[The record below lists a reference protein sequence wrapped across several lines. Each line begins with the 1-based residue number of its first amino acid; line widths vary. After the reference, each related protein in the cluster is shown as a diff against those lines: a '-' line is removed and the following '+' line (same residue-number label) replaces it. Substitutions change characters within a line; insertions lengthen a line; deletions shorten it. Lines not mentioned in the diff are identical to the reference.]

1 MRFAKGHGTGNDFL
15 ILPDPDDS
23 LGLSPELVR
32 SLCDRR
38 PGVGADGILRA
49 VRITAHHAPAPG
61 LAVADWFMD
70 YRNAD
75 GSIAEMCGNGLRVFA
90 RYLLAHGLA
99 DGRAFVVATRAGL
112 RQVFQEASGEIT
124 VDMGAPLLLGHSAA
138 RVGGV
143 ECHGL
148 AVSLGNPH
156 LACVVDVPVAGFDL
170 SAPPVVDPA
179 RFPDGVNVE
188 VVRVCGDRHLEM
200 RVSERG
206 SGATLSCGTAA
217 VAARLA
223 AAPEQVH
230 GTAADSERSRPAGPW
245 TRGWPGGRVVGTLGG
260 TETPRTGPRAIAALR
275 H

>member
-38 PGVGADGILRA
+38 TGVGADGILRA

-99 DGRAFVVATRAGL
+99 DGPAFVVATRAGL
-112 RQVFQEASGEIT
+112 RQGFQEGGGEIP
-124 VDMGAPLLLGHSAA
+124 VGLGAPLLRWRRAD
-138 RVGGV
+138 RGG
-143 ECHGL
+143 GGG
-148 AVSLGNPH
+148 S
-156 LACVVDVPVAGFDL
+156 
-170 SAPPVVDPA
+170 
-179 RFPDGVNVE
+179 
-188 VVRVCGDRHLEM
+188 
-200 RVSERG
+200 RG
-206 SGATLSCGTAA
+206 CA
-217 VAARLA
+217 
-223 AAPEQVH
+223 
-230 GTAADSERSRPAGPW
+230 
-245 TRGWPGGRVVGTLGG
+245 
-260 TETPRTGPRAIAALR
+260 
-275 H
+275 